1 MLRAIALSQFV
12 PNSEFQT
19 TEVKA
24 QNTKLRVPNI
34 KILLFKQ
41 KDELMANSVFNLSNL
56 NGTSGFAINGI
67 NPDDRSGNS
76 ISSAGDINGDG
87 LDDLIIGA
95 PFAEPNGNSSGQT
108 YVVFGSKE
116 SFDAQFYLSTLNGTS
131 GFAINGINPDDRSGN
146 SISSAGDINGDGI
159 DDLIIGADGAS
170 PNGITSGQTY
180 VVFGSKENF
189 AAQFNLST
197 LNGTNGFTINGINQY
212 DSLGNSVSSA
222 GDINGDGVDDLI
234 IGAPFAEPNG
244 TSSGQSYVVFGSKES
259 FTAQFDLTTLNGTN
273 GFTIN
278 GINEE
283 DSLGNSVSSAGDI
296 NGDGIDDLII
306 GAPSADPNDIISG
319 QTYVVFGS
327 KGGFDAQLNLSTLN
341 GTNGFTI
348 NGINEDDSLG
358 NSVSSAGDI
367 NGDGIDDLIIGAP
380 FADGNGDNS
389 GQTYVVF
396 GSKESFAAQFNL
408 STLNGTNGFTIN
420 GFNKGDGFF
429 SSFVSSAGDI
439 NGDSIDDL
447 IIAAPFA
454 DPNGTNSGQSYVVFG
469 RKEGFGAQ
477 LNLFNLNGT
486 NGFAINGINSD
497 DRSGYSL
504 SSAGDIN
511 GDGID
516 DLIIA
521 APFADPNDISSG
533 QTYVVFGNRTPV
545 LDLNGNSEG
554 IDFSTTFSGT
564 PVSIID
570 SNFTLGDNGSTLAG
584 ATITI
589 TNLLN
594 GATESLNA
602 TAIGNITST
611 YNPITGALT
620 LSGTDTIANYR
631 QVLSSVTY
639 NSTATTVNTTIEFVV
654 DDGQDVSNTSAV
666 ATTTLGSVQKL
677 ITGTPDAD
685 ILIGTFNNNVIEGKA
700 GNDKLT
706 GSGGRDTFIFS
717 RGDGIDTITDF
728 GGVGTVGIDSN
739 SSTAAIAEVDTL
751 NPSTAVIAEVDTLDF
766 TRLGLTAKNLQL
778 NQNGN
783 NLELTFEN
791 TSNTKI
797 ILENF
802 QLEKLNNLPASDVS
816 PAIGNILFDNQRGIV
831 DSFDVFDA
839 NSTQT
844 ELFNPTNIVTF
855 LNDLNNNIT
864 GFKDSGDVI
873 NGQGGDDI
881 INGNSGND
889 LLRGGTGN
897 DTLIG
902 GAGDDTLVGGA
913 GNDVLIGGEGVDRFL
928 YNTDAPFN
936 STDVGLDSIS
946 GFYSGFFAATT
957 QSDKIVLDKAT
968 FNTIT
973 SVAGIGFS
981 NESDFEITSS
991 AGTSTATIV
1000 YDAVSGQLFY
1010 NENGST
1016 AGFGTGGL
1024 FVTLTGAPIL
1034 KASDFI
1040 IQA

>member
-1 MLRAIALSQFV
+1 
-12 PNSEFQT
+12 
-19 TEVKA
+19 
-24 QNTKLRVPNI
+24 
-34 KILLFKQ
+34 
-41 KDELMANSVFNLSNL
+41 MANSVFNLSNL
-56 NGTSGFAINGI
+56 NGTNGFAINGI

-159 DDLIIGADGAS
+159 DDLIIGANGAS
-170 PNGITSGQTY
+170 PNGITSGQSY
-180 VVFGSKENF
+180 VVFGSKESF

-197 LNGTNGFTINGINQY
+197 LNGTNGFTINGFNQY

-222 GDINGDGVDDLI
+222 GDINGDGLDDLI
-234 IGAPFAEPNG
+234 IGAPFADPNG
-244 TSSGQSYVVFGSKES
+244 SFSGQSYVVFGSKES
-259 FTAQFDLTTLNGTN
+259 FAAQF
-273 GFTIN
+273 
-278 GINEE
+278 
-283 DSLGNSVSSAGDI
+283 
-296 NGDGIDDLII
+296 
-306 GAPSADPNDIISG
+306 
-319 QTYVVFGS
+319 
-327 KGGFDAQLNLSTLN
+327 NLSTFN

-367 NGDGIDDLIIGAP
+367 NGDGVDDLIIGAPFADPNDTFSGQSYVVFGSKEGFDSSFNLSTLNGTNGFAINGINPDDRSGNSVSSAGDINGDGIDDLIIGAP
-380 FADGNGDNS
+380 FADSNGDNS
-389 GQTYVVF
+389 GQSYVVF

-439 NGDSIDDL
+439 NGDGIDDL

-469 RKEGFGAQ
+469 SKEGFGAQ
-477 LNLFNLNGT
+477 LNLSTLNGT

-504 SSAGDIN
+504 GSAGDIN

-516 DLIIA
+516 DLIIGT
-521 APFADPNDISSG
+521 PFADPNDIISG
-533 QTYVVFGNRTPV
+533 QTYVVFGNRAPV

-570 SNFTLGDNGSTLAG
+570 SNFTLGDNDTTLAG

-594 GATESLNA
+594 GAAESLNA
-602 TAIGNITST
+602 TAIGNITAT
-611 YNPITGALT
+611 YNPTTGTLT

-654 DDGQDVSNTSAV
+654 DDGQDLSNTSAV
-666 ATTTLGSVQKL
+666 ATTTLGFVQKL

-685 ILIGTFNNNVIEGKA
+685 ILIGTPNNNIIEGKA

-706 GSGGRDTFIFS
+706 GNGGRDKFIFS
-717 RGDGIDTITDF
+717 TGDGIDTITDF
-728 GGVGTVGIDSN
+728 GGVGIDSN
-739 SSTAAIAEVDTL
+739 PSAAVIPEVNTSNPSAAVIPEVNTLNPSAAVIPEVDTL
-751 NPSTAVIAEVDTLDF
+751 NPSAAVIPEVDTLDF
-766 TRLGLTAKNLQL
+766 TRLGLTAKNLLL

-791 TSNTKI
+791 TSNTQI

-802 QLEKLNNLPASDVS
+802 LLEKLNNLPASDVS

-844 ELFNPTNIVTF
+844 ELFNPNTVTF

-881 INGNSGND
+881 INGISGND

-913 GNDVLIGGEGVDRFL
+913 GNDVLTGGEGVDRFL

-936 STDVGLDSIS
+936 STDVGLDRIS
-946 GFYSGFFAATT
+946 GFYSGFFAAST

-1000 YDAVSGQLFY
+1000 YDPVSGQLFY

-1040 IQA
+1040 IQG

>member
-1 MLRAIALSQFV
+1 
-12 PNSEFQT
+12 
-19 TEVKA
+19 
-24 QNTKLRVPNI
+24 
-34 KILLFKQ
+34 
-41 KDELMANSVFNLSNL
+41 MANSAFNLSNL
-56 NGTSGFAINGI
+56 NGTNGFAINGI
-67 NPDDRSGNS
+67 NPDDRL
-76 ISSAGDINGDG
+76 GD
-87 LDDLIIGA
+87 
-95 PFAEPNGNSSGQT
+95 
-108 YVVFGSKE
+108 
-116 SFDAQFYLSTLNGTS
+116 
-131 GFAINGINPDDRSGN
+131 

-159 DDLIIGADGAS
+159 DDLIIGADAADPNGTSSGQSYVMFGSKGGFDTQFYLSTLNGRSGFAVNGINPDDHSGNSVSSAGDINGDGIDDVIIGADGAS
-170 PNGITSGQTY
+170 PNGITSGQSY
-180 VVFGSKENF
+180 VVFGSKGGF
-189 AAQFNLST
+189 DAQFNLST

-222 GDINGDGVDDLI
+222 GDINGDGIDDLI
-234 IGAPFAEPNG
+234 IGAPFASPNG
-244 TSSGQSYVVFGSKES
+244 TSSGQSYVVFGSKKS
-259 FTAQFDLTTLNGTN
+259 FTAQLD
-273 GFTIN
+273 
-278 GINEE
+278 
-283 DSLGNSVSSAGDI
+283 
-296 NGDGIDDLII
+296 
-306 GAPSADPNDIISG
+306 
-319 QTYVVFGS
+319 
-327 KGGFDAQLNLSTLN
+327 LSTLN

-358 NSVSSAGDI
+358 TSVSSAGDI

-380 FADGNGDNS
+380 FADPNDISLGQSYVVFGSKGGFDAQLDLSTLNGTNGFAINGINPDDHLGNSVSSAGDINGDGIDDLIIQAPFADGNGDNS
-389 GQTYVVF
+389 GQSYVVF
-396 GSKESFAAQFNL
+396 GSKGSFAAQFNL

-439 NGDSIDDL
+439 NGDGIDDL

-469 RKEGFGAQ
+469 SRESFGAQ

-504 SSAGDIN
+504 ASAGDVN
-511 GDGID
+511 GDGIN

-533 QTYVVFGNRTPV
+533 QSYVVFGNRAPV
-545 LDLNGNSEG
+545 LDLNGNLQG

-570 SNFTLGDNGSTLAG
+570 SNFTLDDNGTTLAG

-611 YNPITGALT
+611 YNLTTGTLT

-666 ATTTLGSVQKL
+666 ATTTLGVVQKL

-685 ILIGTFNNNVIEGKA
+685 ILIGTFNNNIIEGKT
-700 GNDKLT
+700 GNDTLT
-706 GSGGRDTFIFS
+706 GNGGRDTFIFS

-728 GGVGTVGIDSN
+728 GGVGSLGSVDIDSN
-739 SSTAAIAEVDTL
+739 PSTAATAEVDTSNPSTVPIAEVDTS

-766 TRLGLTAKNLQL
+766 TRLGLTAKNLL
-778 NQNGN
+778 LTQNGS

-802 QLEKLNNLPASDVS
+802 LLEKLNNLPASDTS

-844 ELFNPTNIVTF
+844 DLFNPNTVTF

-913 GNDVLIGGEGVDRFL
+913 GNDVLIGGEGVDRFV

-936 STDVGLDSIS
+936 SNDVGLDSIS
-946 GFYSGFFAATT
+946 GFYSGFFAVIT
-957 QSDKIVLDKAT
+957 QSDKIVLNKTT

-991 AGTSTATIV
+991 AGTSTAKIV
-1000 YDAVSGQLFY
+1000 YDPVSGQLFY
-1010 NENGST
+1010 NENGNT
-1016 AGFGTGGL
+1016 AGFGSGGL

-1040 IQA
+1040 IQG

>member
-1 MLRAIALSQFV
+1 
-12 PNSEFQT
+12 
-19 TEVKA
+19 
-24 QNTKLRVPNI
+24 
-34 KILLFKQ
+34 
-41 KDELMANSVFNLSNL
+41 MANSVFNLSNL
-56 NGTSGFAINGI
+56 NGTNGFAINGI
-67 NPDDRSGNS
+67 NPNDRSGNV
-76 ISSAGDINGDG
+76 SSAGDINGDG

-95 PFAEPNGNSSGQT
+95 DGGDPNGGSSGQT

-116 SFDAQFYLSTLNGTS
+116 SFAAQFYLSTLNGTS
-131 GFAINGINPDDRSGN
+131 GFAINGINPNDLSGN
-146 SISSAGDINGDGI
+146 SVSSAGDINGDGL

-170 PNGITSGQTY
+170 PNGIT
-180 VVFGSKENF
+180 
-189 AAQFNLST
+189 
-197 LNGTNGFTINGINQY
+197 
-212 DSLGNSVSSA
+212 
-222 GDINGDGVDDLI
+222 
-234 IGAPFAEPNG
+234 
-244 TSSGQSYVVFGSKES
+244 
-259 FTAQFDLTTLNGTN
+259 
-273 GFTIN
+273 
-278 GINEE
+278 
-283 DSLGNSVSSAGDI
+283 
-296 NGDGIDDLII
+296 
-306 GAPSADPNDIISG
+306 
-319 QTYVVFGS
+319 
-327 KGGFDAQLNLSTLN
+327 
-341 GTNGFTI
+341 
-348 NGINEDDSLG
+348 
-358 NSVSSAGDI
+358 
-367 NGDGIDDLIIGAP
+367 
-380 FADGNGDNS
+380 S

-408 STLNGTNGFTIN
+408 STLNGTNGFAIN
-420 GFNKGDGFF
+420 GINQYDSLGN
-429 SSFVSSAGDI
+429 SVSSAGDI
-439 NGDSIDDL
+439 NGDGIDDV
-447 IIAAPFA
+447 IIGAPFA
-454 DPNGTNSGQSYVVFG
+454 SPNGSSSGQTYVVFG
-469 RKEGFGAQ
+469 SKESFAAAQ
-477 LNLFNLNGT
+477 FNLSTLDGT
-486 NGFAINGINSD
+486 NGFAINGINQDNSLGNSVSSAGDINGDGVD
-497 DRSGYSL
+497 DLIIGAPFADPNDFSGQSYVVFGSKGGFGVQFNLSTLNGTSGFAINGINPEDRLGYSV

-516 DLIIA
+516 DLIIG
-521 APFADPNDISSG
+521 APFADPNGDNSG
-533 QTYVVFGNRTPV
+533 QTYVVFGSNESFAAQFNLSTLNGTNGFIINGINKGDGLLGGSVSSAGDINGDGIDDLIIGTNGADPNGDNSGQSYVVFGSKEGFGAQLNLSTLNGTNGFAINGINPDDRSGNVSSAGDINGDGIDDLIIGAPFADPNDNISGQSYVVFGNRAPV
-545 LDLNGNSEG
+545 LDLNGNSQG

-570 SNFTLGDNGSTLAG
+570 SNFTLDDNDTTLAG

-594 GATESLNA
+594 GAAESLNA
-602 TAIGNITST
+602 TAIGNITAT
-611 YNPITGALT
+611 YNPTTGTLT

-654 DDGQDVSNTSAV
+654 DDGQDLSNTSAV
-666 ATTTLGSVQKL
+666 ATTTFGFVGKL
-677 ITGTPDAD
+677 IAGTPDAD
-685 ILIGTFNNNVIEGKA
+685 VLIGTFNNNIIEGKA

-706 GSGGRDTFIFS
+706 GNGGRDKFIFS
-717 RGDGIDTITDF
+717 TGDGIDTITDF
-728 GGVGTVGIDSN
+728 GGVGIDSN
-739 SSTAAIAEVDTL
+739 PSAAVIAEVDTS
-751 NPSTAVIAEVDTLDF
+751 NPSAAVIAEVDTLDF

-783 NLELTFEN
+783 NVEVTFED

-802 QLEKLNNLPASDVS
+802 LLENLNNLPASDTS

-831 DSFDVFDA
+831 DSFDAFDA

-844 ELFNPTNIVTF
+844 ELFNPNTVTF
-855 LNDLNNNIT
+855 LNDLNNNVT

-881 INGNSGND
+881 IHGNSGND

-902 GAGDDTLVGGA
+902 GAGNDTLIGGA
-913 GNDVLIGGEGVDRFL
+913 GNDTLIGGEGVDRFL
-928 YNTDAPFN
+928 YNTSAAFN

-946 GFYSGFFAATT
+946 GFYGVFFAATT

-991 AGTSTATIV
+991 GGTSTATIV
-1000 YDAVSGQLFY
+1000 YDPVSGQLFY

-1016 AGFGTGGL
+1016 AGFGSGGL

>member
-1 MLRAIALSQFV
+1 
-12 PNSEFQT
+12 
-19 TEVKA
+19 
-24 QNTKLRVPNI
+24 
-34 KILLFKQ
+34 
-41 KDELMANSVFNLSNL
+41 MANSVFSLSNL

-95 PFAEPNGNSSGQT
+95 DGADPKGDNSGQT

-116 SFDAQFYLSTLNGTS
+116 SFAAQFYLSSLNGTS
-131 GFAINGINPDDRSGN
+131 GFAINGINPNDFSGN
-146 SISSAGDINGDGI
+146 SISSAGDINGDGL
-159 DDLIIGADGAS
+159 DDLIIGANGGS
-170 PNGITSGQTY
+170 INGITSGQSY
-180 VVFGSKENF
+180 VVFGSKESF
-189 AAQFNLST
+189 AAQFNLSS
-197 LNGTNGFTINGINQY
+197 LNGTSGFTINGINED

-234 IGAPFAEPNG
+234 IGAPFADPNG

-259 FTAQFDLTTLNGTN
+259 FGAQFD
-273 GFTIN
+273 
-278 GINEE
+278 
-283 DSLGNSVSSAGDI
+283 
-296 NGDGIDDLII
+296 
-306 GAPSADPNDIISG
+306 
-319 QTYVVFGS
+319 
-327 KGGFDAQLNLSTLN
+327 LSTLN
-341 GTNGFTI
+341 GTSGFTI

-367 NGDGIDDLIIGAP
+367 NGDGVDDLIIGAPFAGPNGDNSGQSYVVFGSKGGFGAQFDLSSLNGTNGFVINGFNPDDQSGNSVSSAGDINGDGIDDLIIGAP
-380 FADGNGDNS
+380 FADANGDNS
-389 GQTYVVF
+389 GQSYVVF
-396 GSKESFAAQFNL
+396 GSKESFGAQFNL
-408 STLNGTNGFTIN
+408 STLNGTNGFVIN

-439 NGDSIDDL
+439 NGDGIDDL

-454 DPNGTNSGQSYVVFG
+454 DPNGDNSGQSYVVFG
-469 RKEGFGAQ
+469 SKEGFGAQ

-504 SSAGDIN
+504 GSAGDIN

-516 DLIIA
+516 DLIIGT
-521 APFADPNDISSG
+521 PFADPNDISSG
-533 QTYVVFGNRTPV
+533 QTYVVFGNRAPV
-545 LDLNGNSEG
+545 IDLNGNSQG

-570 SNFTLGDNGSTLAG
+570 NNFTLGDNDTTLAG

-594 GATESLNA
+594 GAAESLNA
-602 TAIGNITST
+602 TTIGNITAT
-611 YNPITGALT
+611 YNPTIGTLT

-654 DDGQDVSNTSAV
+654 DDGQDLNNTSAV
-666 ATTTLGSVQKL
+666 ATTTLGFVQKL
-677 ITGTPDAD
+677 ITGTSSAD
-685 ILIGTFNNNVIEGKA
+685 ILIGTPNNNIIEGKA

-706 GSGGRDTFIFS
+706 GNGGRDKFIFS

-728 GGVGTVGIDSN
+728 GGVGSVDIDS
-739 SSTAAIAEVDTL
+739 

-778 NQNGN
+778 DQNGN

-791 TSNTKI
+791 TSNTQI

-802 QLEKLNNLPASDVS
+802 LLENLNNLPASDTN

-844 ELFNPTNIVTF
+844 DLFNPNTVTF

-881 INGNSGND
+881 IYGNSGND

-913 GNDVLIGGEGVDRFL
+913 GNDVLTGGEGVDRFL
-928 YNTDAPFN
+928 YNTSTAFN
-936 STDVGLDSIS
+936 STDVGLDSIN
-946 GFYSGFFAATT
+946 GFYGVFFAVTS
-957 QSDKIVLDKAT
+957 QSDKIVLDKST

-973 SVAGIGFS
+973 SDPGIGFS

-991 AGTSTATIV
+991 AGTSTAKIV
-1000 YDAVSGQLFY
+1000 YDPVSGQLFY

-1016 AGFGTGGL
+1016 AGFGSGDL

>member
-1 MLRAIALSQFV
+1 
-12 PNSEFQT
+12 
-19 TEVKA
+19 
-24 QNTKLRVPNI
+24 
-34 KILLFKQ
+34 
-41 KDELMANSVFNLSNL
+41 MANSVFNLSNL

-67 NPDDRSGNS
+67 NPDDRSGDS

-95 PFAEPNGNSSGQT
+95 PFAKPNGTNSGQT

-222 GDINGDGVDDLI
+222 GDINGDGIDDLI
-234 IGAPFAEPNG
+234 IGAPSADPNDII
-244 TSSGQSYVVFGSKES
+244 SGQSYVVFGSKES
-259 FTAQFDLTTLNGTN
+259 FTAQFDL
-273 GFTIN
+273 
-278 GINEE
+278 
-283 DSLGNSVSSAGDI
+283 
-296 NGDGIDDLII
+296 
-306 GAPSADPNDIISG
+306 
-319 QTYVVFGS
+319 
-327 KGGFDAQLNLSTLN
+327 STLN
-341 GTNGFTI
+341 GTNGFAI
-348 NGINEDDSLG
+348 NGINEEDSLG

-389 GQTYVVF
+389 GQSYVVF

-408 STLNGTNGFTIN
+408 STLNGTSGFTIN

-454 DPNGTNSGQSYVVFG
+454 DPNGNNSGQSYVVFG
-469 RKEGFGAQ
+469 SKEGFGAQ
-477 LNLFNLNGT
+477 LNLSNLNGT

-504 SSAGDIN
+504 GSAGDIN

-533 QTYVVFGNRTPV
+533 QTYVVFGNRAPV

-570 SNFTLGDNGSTLAG
+570 SNFTLDDNATTLAG

-611 YNPITGALT
+611 YNPTTGTLT

-666 ATTTLGSVQKL
+666 ATTTLGIVQKL

-685 ILIGTFNNNVIEGKA
+685 ILIGTFNNNIIEGKA

-706 GSGGRDTFIFS
+706 GNGGRDTFIFS

-728 GGVGTVGIDSN
+728 GGVDIVSN
-739 SSTAAIAEVDTL
+739 PSTTAIAVDTL
-751 NPSTAVIAEVDTLDF
+751 NPSTAAIPVDTLNPSTAAIPVDTLDF

-791 TSNTKI
+791 TSNTQI

-802 QLEKLNNLPASDVS
+802 LLEKLNNLPASDVS

-839 NSTQT
+839 NSIQT
-844 ELFNPTNIVTF
+844 ELFNPNTVTF
-855 LNDLNNNIT
+855 LNGLNNNIT

-913 GNDVLIGGEGVDRFL
+913 GNDVLTGGEGVDRLL

-1000 YDAVSGQLFY
+1000 YDPVSGQLFY

>member
-1 MLRAIALSQFV
+1 
-12 PNSEFQT
+12 
-19 TEVKA
+19 
-24 QNTKLRVPNI
+24 
-34 KILLFKQ
+34 
-41 KDELMANSVFNLSNL
+41 MANSVFNLSNL

-76 ISSAGDINGDG
+76 ISSAGDINSDG

-95 PFAEPNGNSSGQT
+95 DGADPNGDNSGQT

-116 SFDAQFYLSTLNGTS
+116 SFAAQFYLSTLNGTS
-131 GFAINGINPDDRSGN
+131 GFAINGINPNDFSGN
-146 SISSAGDINGDGI
+146 SISSAGDINGDSL
-159 DDLIIGADGAS
+159 DDLIIGANGGS
-170 PNGITSGQTY
+170 TNGITSGQTY
-180 VVFGSKENF
+180 VVFGSKESF
-189 AAQFNLST
+189 AAQFDLSS
-197 LNGTNGFTINGINQY
+197 LNGTSGFTINGINEDDSLGNSVSSAGDINGDGLDDLIIGAPFADPNGTSSGQTY
-212 DSLGNSVSSA
+212 VVFGSKGGFGAQFDLSTLNGTSGFTINGINEDDSLGNSVSSA

-234 IGAPFAEPNG
+234 IGAPFAG
-244 TSSGQSYVVFGSKES
+244 
-259 FTAQFDLTTLNGTN
+259 LNG
-273 GFTIN
+273 
-278 GINEE
+278 
-283 DSLGNSVSSAGDI
+283 DS
-296 NGDGIDDLII
+296 
-306 GAPSADPNDIISG
+306 SG

-327 KGGFDAQLNLSTLN
+327 KGGFGTQLNLSTLN
-341 GTNGFTI
+341 GTSGFAI
-348 NGINEDDSLG
+348 NGINPDDQSG

-380 FADGNGDNS
+380 FADANGDNS
-389 GQTYVVF
+389 GQSYVVF
-396 GSKESFAAQFNL
+396 GSKESFGAQLNL
-408 STLNGTNGFTIN
+408 STLNGTNGFVIN

-439 NGDSIDDL
+439 NGDGIDDL

-454 DPNGTNSGQSYVVFG
+454 DPNGDNSGQSYVVFG
-469 RKEGFGAQ
+469 SKEGFGAQ

-486 NGFAINGINSD
+486 NGFVINGFNLD

-504 SSAGDIN
+504 GSAGDIN

-516 DLIIA
+516 DLIIGT
-521 APFADPNDISSG
+521 PFADPNDIRSG
-533 QTYVVFGNRTPV
+533 QTYVVFGNRAPV
-545 LDLNGNSEG
+545 IDLNGNSQG

-570 SNFTLGDNGSTLAG
+570 SNFTVGDNDTTLAG

-602 TAIGNITST
+602 TAIGNITAT
-611 YNPITGALT
+611 YNPTIGTLT

-654 DDGQDVSNTSAV
+654 DDGQDLNNTSAV
-666 ATTTLGSVQKL
+666 ATTTLGFVQKL
-677 ITGTPDAD
+677 ITGTSSAD
-685 ILIGTFNNNVIEGKA
+685 ILIGTPNNNIIEGKA

-706 GSGGRDTFIFS
+706 GNGGQDKFIFS
-717 RGDGIDTITDF
+717 TGDGIDTITDF
-728 GGVGTVGIDSN
+728 GGVGSVGIDS
-739 SSTAAIAEVDTL
+739 

-791 TSNTKI
+791 TSNTQI

-802 QLEKLNNLPASDVS
+802 LLENLNNLPASDTS

-844 ELFNPTNIVTF
+844 DLFNPNTVTF

-881 INGNSGND
+881 ISGNSGND

-913 GNDVLIGGEGVDRFL
+913 GNNVLTGGEGVDRFL
-928 YNTDAPFN
+928 YNTSTAFN
-936 STDVGLDSIS
+936 STDVGLDSIN
-946 GFYSGFFAATT
+946 GFYGVFFAVTT
-957 QSDKIVLDKAT
+957 QSDKIVLDKST

-973 SVAGIGFS
+973 SVPGIGFS
-981 NESDFEITSS
+981 NKSDFEITSS
-991 AGTSTATIV
+991 AGTSTAKIV
-1000 YDAVSGQLFY
+1000 YDPVSGQLFY

-1016 AGFGTGGL
+1016 AGFGSGGL

>member
-1 MLRAIALSQFV
+1 
-12 PNSEFQT
+12 
-19 TEVKA
+19 
-24 QNTKLRVPNI
+24 
-34 KILLFKQ
+34 
-41 KDELMANSVFNLSNL
+41 MANSVFNLSNL
-56 NGTSGFAINGI
+56 NGTNGFAINGI

-95 PFAEPNGNSSGQT
+95 DAADGNGRSSGQS

-116 SFDAQFYLSTLNGTS
+116 SFAAQFYLSTLNGRS
-131 GFAINGINPDDRSGN
+131 GFAINGINQYDRSGN
-146 SISSAGDINGDGI
+146 SVSSAGDINGDGL
-159 DDLIIGADGAS
+159 DDLIIGANGAS
-170 PNGITSGQTY
+170 PNGITSGQSY
-180 VVFGSKENF
+180 VVFGSKESF

-197 LNGTNGFTINGINQY
+197 LNGTSGFAINGINQY

-222 GDINGDGVDDLI
+222 GDINGDGLDDLI
-234 IGAPFAEPNG
+234 IGAPFASPNG
-244 TSSGQSYVVFGSKES
+244 TNSGQSYVVFGSKES
-259 FTAQFDLTTLNGTN
+259 FAAQF
-273 GFTIN
+273 
-278 GINEE
+278 
-283 DSLGNSVSSAGDI
+283 
-296 NGDGIDDLII
+296 
-306 GAPSADPNDIISG
+306 
-319 QTYVVFGS
+319 
-327 KGGFDAQLNLSTLN
+327 NLSTLN

-380 FADGNGDNS
+380 VADGNGDNSGQSYVVFGSKEGFDSSFNLSTLNGTNGFTINGINQYDSLGNSVSSAGDINGDGIDDLIIGAPFADGNGDNS
-389 GQTYVVF
+389 GQSYVVF
-396 GSKESFAAQFNL
+396 GSKEGFDSSFNL

-439 NGDSIDDL
+439 NGDGIDDL

-469 RKEGFGAQ
+469 SKEGFGAQ
-477 LNLFNLNGT
+477 LNLSTLNGT

-504 SSAGDIN
+504 GSAGDIN

-516 DLIIA
+516 DLIIGT
-521 APFADPNDISSG
+521 PFADPNDIISG
-533 QTYVVFGNRTPV
+533 QTYVVFGNRAPV

-570 SNFTLGDNGSTLAG
+570 SNFTLGDNDTTLAG

-594 GATESLNA
+594 GPAESLNA
-602 TAIGNITST
+602 TAIGNITAT
-611 YNPITGALT
+611 YNSTTGTLT

-631 QVLSSVTY
+631 EVLSSVTY

-654 DDGQDVSNTSAV
+654 DDGQDLSNTSAV
-666 ATTTLGSVQKL
+666 ATTTLGFVQKL

-685 ILIGTFNNNVIEGKA
+685 ILVGTFNNNIIEGKA
-700 GNDKLT
+700 GNDTLT
-706 GSGGRDTFIFS
+706 GNGGRDKFIFS
-717 RGDGIDTITDF
+717 TGDGIDTITDF
-728 GGVGTVGIDSN
+728 GGVGIGSNPSETV
-739 SSTAAIAEVDTL
+739 IAVDTL
-751 NPSTAVIAEVDTLDF
+751 NPSAAVIAVDTLNPSVAVTAADTLNPSVAVIAEVDTLDF

-783 NLELTFEN
+783 NLEVTFED

-802 QLEKLNNLPASDVS
+802 LLENLNNLPASDTS
-816 PAIGNILFDNQRGIV
+816 PGIGNILFDNQRGIV

-844 ELFNPTNIVTF
+844 ELFNPNTVTF
-855 LNDLNNNIT
+855 LNDLDNNIT
-864 GFKDSGDVI
+864 GFKGSSDVI

-881 INGNSGND
+881 ISGNSGND

-913 GNDVLIGGEGVDRFL
+913 GNDLLIGGEGVDRFI
-928 YNTDAPFN
+928 YNTSATFN
-936 STDVGLDSIS
+936 SADVGVDSIS
-946 GFYSGFFAATT
+946 GFYGGFFAATT
-957 QSDKIVLDKAT
+957 QSDKIVLDKTT

-973 SVAGIGFS
+973 SVPGIGFS

-991 AGTSTATIV
+991 AGTSAAKIV
-1000 YDAVSGQLFY
+1000 YDPVSGQLFY

-1016 AGFGTGGL
+1016 AGFGSGGL

>member
-1 MLRAIALSQFV
+1 
-12 PNSEFQT
+12 
-19 TEVKA
+19 
-24 QNTKLRVPNI
+24 
-34 KILLFKQ
+34 
-41 KDELMANSVFNLSNL
+41 MANSVFNLSNL

-76 ISSAGDINGDG
+76 ISNAGDINSDG
-87 LDDLIIGA
+87 IDDLIIGA
-95 PFAEPNGNSSGQT
+95 PFADPNGDNSGQT
-108 YVVFGSKE
+108 YVVFGSKK

-159 DDLIIGADGAS
+159 DDLIIGANGAS

-180 VVFGSKENF
+180 VVFGSKESF

-197 LNGTNGFTINGINQY
+197 LNGNNGFTINGINQY

-222 GDINGDGVDDLI
+222 GDINGDGIDDLI
-234 IGAPFAEPNG
+234 IGAPFASPNG
-244 TSSGQSYVVFGSKES
+244 TS
-259 FTAQFDLTTLNGTN
+259 
-273 GFTIN
+273 
-278 GINEE
+278 
-283 DSLGNSVSSAGDI
+283 
-296 NGDGIDDLII
+296 
-306 GAPSADPNDIISG
+306 SG

-327 KGGFDAQLNLSTLN
+327 KESFAAQFDLSTLN

-348 NGINEDDSLG
+348 NGINEDDLLG

-380 FADGNGDNS
+380 FADPNSSSGQSYVVFGSRESFDAQLNLSTLNGTNGFAINGINPDDRSGNSVSSAGDINGDGIDDLIIGAPFADANGDNS
-389 GQTYVVF
+389 GQSYVVF
-396 GSKESFAAQFNL
+396 GSRESFAAQFNL
-408 STLNGTNGFTIN
+408 STLNGTNGFVIN

-439 NGDSIDDL
+439 NGDGIDDL

-469 RKEGFGAQ
+469 SKEGFGAQ

-486 NGFAINGINSD
+486 NGFTINGINSD
-497 DRSGYSL
+497 DRSGYSVG
-504 SSAGDIN
+504 SAGDIN

-516 DLIIA
+516 DLIIGT
-521 APFADPNDISSG
+521 PFADPNDISSG
-533 QTYVVFGNRTPV
+533 QTYVVFGNRAPV

-570 SNFTLGDNGSTLAG
+570 STFTLDDNDTTLAG

-611 YNPITGALT
+611 YNPTTGTLT

-639 NSTATTVNTTIEFVV
+639 NSTATNANTTIEFVV
-654 DDGQDVSNTSAV
+654 DDGQDLNNTSAV
-666 ATTTLGSVQKL
+666 ATTTLGFVQKL
-677 ITGTPDAD
+677 ITGTSSAD
-685 ILIGTFNNNVIEGKA
+685 ILIGTPNNNIIEGKA
-700 GNDKLT
+700 GDDKLT
-706 GSGGRDTFIFS
+706 GNGGRDKFIFS
-717 RGDGIDTITDF
+717 TGDGIDTITDF
-728 GGVGTVGIDSN
+728 GGVGSVGIDSN
-739 SSTAAIAEVDTL
+739 PSTAVIPEVDTL
-751 NPSTAVIAEVDTLDF
+751 NPSTAVIPEVDTSNPSTAVIAEVDTLDF

-791 TSNTKI
+791 TSNTQI

-802 QLEKLNNLPASDVS
+802 LLENFNNLPASDTS

-844 ELFNPTNIVTF
+844 DLFKPNTVTF

-902 GAGDDTLVGGA
+902 GAGNDTLVGGA
-913 GNDVLIGGEGVDRFL
+913 GNDVLTGGEGADTFL
-928 YNTDAPFN
+928 YNSSTAFN
-936 STDVGLDSIS
+936 STDVGLDSIN
-946 GFYSGFFAATT
+946 GFYGVFFAATT
-957 QSDKIVLDKAT
+957 QSDKIVLNKST

-973 SVAGIGFS
+973 SVPGIGFS

-991 AGTSTATIV
+991 AETSTAKIV
-1000 YDAVSGQLFY
+1000 YDPVSGQLFY

-1016 AGFGTGGL
+1016 AGFGSGGL

-1034 KASDFI
+1034 KTSDFI